1 MVTEAW
7 VPTRFA
13 DQVTEESLATT
24 ALYELLERS
33 GVVFGRVIQEIT
45 GEIADPIR
53 GALLRVAIGSALLR
67 IDRQMHDS
75 EGTPVEFVSIWVTPS
90 RTRIVAELSAI
101 DVDTVGT
108 GILRH
113 SVSDLWRTC
122 PKLTRSDLTTAN
134 SRASATPLIPF
145 C

>member
-1 MVTEAW
+1 MHPIRPRNGDRSLGTDTV
-7 VPTRFA
+7 RG
-13 DQVTEESLATT
+13 QVTEENLATT
-24 ALYELLERS
+24 ALYELLEGS

-75 EGTPVEFVSIWVTPS
+75 DGTPVEFLSIWATPS
-90 RTRIVAELSAI
+90 RTRIVAELPAI
-101 DVDTVGT
+101 DVETVAT

-113 SVSDLWRTC
+113 SVSDLLEDI
-122 PKLTRSDLTTAN
+122 PE
-134 SRASATPLIPF
+134 SRQA
-145 C
+145 